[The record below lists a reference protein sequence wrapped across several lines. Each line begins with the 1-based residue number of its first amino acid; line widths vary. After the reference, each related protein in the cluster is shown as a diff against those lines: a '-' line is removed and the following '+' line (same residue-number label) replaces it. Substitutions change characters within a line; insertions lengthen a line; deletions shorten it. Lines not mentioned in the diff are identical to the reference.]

1 REGRESP
8 LAELPVQYADYAV
21 WQREQLE
28 GEALDRQ
35 LSYWRERLASAP
47 ELLELPTDHPRPA
60 VQAYQG
66 ATVPVELSP
75 ELLERLQALG
85 RSEGATL
92 YMTLLSAFQVL
103 LGKYSGSDDVVVG
116 SPIAGR
122 TRKEVEE
129 LIGFFVNT
137 LVLRTDLGGDPSFR
151 EVLRRGREATLGA
164 YEHQEVP
171 FEKLVAELQPER
183 SLSHSPLFQVMFALQ
198 NAGGGEGTL
207 AGLEVSGAG
216 AAMEIA
222 KFDLSLTL
230 TATDQGLRGGLNYST
245 DLFER
250 GTAERMLGH
259 LERVLEQVAAD
270 ADLPLSR
277 IGLLDGAE
285 RAEVVDACNATE
297 RAYPAVP
304 VHALFAEQARRT
316 PDAPALLHGGRA
328 TTYAALDRR
337 AEALARR
344 LRALGVGPE
353 TRVGVCAERT
363 PELLVAVLGIWKA
376 GGAYL
381 PLDPDYPAERLA
393 WMASDARLPVVVTAG
408 SAADA
413 LPRGEATVVRAD
425 LPAEDDGEEPPVA
438 SGVSVDNLAYVIY
451 TSGSTGRPKGVG
463 VQHGSL
469 ANLLAATREAFG
481 VREGDVMPALAS
493 YSFDIW
499 LFETLLPL
507 TSGAAV
513 RLLDRER
520 VLDVPSLLDEAA
532 DATLLHAVPALMRQV
547 ARVQRESGR
556 PTRLRRLFVGGD
568 RVPADLPAE
577 MADAFPGAETHVLY
591 GPTEGTILASAHAVP
606 ADGRVRG
613 HPIGTP
619 FGNVRLYVCDSAGNP
634 RPAGLPGE
642 LRIGGPGVGRGY
654 LGRPALTAERFVPDP
669 FGPAGSRLYRT
680 GDRVRRGAD
689 GSLEYLGRLDTQVK
703 VRGFRVEPGEI
714 EAALRRHPGV
724 RECVVVVREDTP
736 GEGRL
741 VAYVAGEADADALK
755 QHLRR
760 DLPDYMVPS
769 AFVVLDA
776 LPLTP
781 NGKLDRRALPAPETE
796 RGAEPLPPRD
806 ALEARVAEVWGE
818 VLAVDRIGVHDNF
831 FDLGGTS
838 LLLYRV
844 YSRLRELRADLRVVD
859 LFRFTTVG
867 ELAAYLGAD
876 AVDDDDAAELAES
889 RARAQE
895 RRGRRRVRGGA

>member
-1 REGRESP
+1 
-8 LAELPVQYADYAV
+8 
-21 WQREQLE
+21 
-28 GEALDRQ
+28 
-35 LSYWRERLASAP
+35 
-47 ELLELPTDHPRPA
+47 
-60 VQAYQG
+60 
-66 ATVPVELSP
+66 
-75 ELLERLQALG
+75 
-85 RSEGATL
+85 
-92 YMTLLSAFQVL
+92 
-103 LGKYSGSDDVVVG
+103 
-116 SPIAGR
+116 
-122 TRKEVEE
+122 VEE
-129 LIGFFVNT
+129 ADGLRA
-137 LVLRTDLGGDPSFR
+137 VLEYS
-151 EVLRRGREATLGA
+151 
-164 YEHQEVP
+164 
-171 FEKLVAELQPER
+171 R
-183 SLSHSPLFQVMFALQ
+183 SLFEP
-198 NAGGGEGTL
+198 
-207 AGLEVSGAG
+207 
-216 AAMEIA
+216 
-222 KFDLSLTL
+222 
-230 TATDQGLRGGLNYST
+230 ATIR
-245 DLFER
+245 
-250 GTAERMLGH
+250 RMLAH
-259 LERVLEQVAAD
+259 LALVLEQVAED

-297 RAYPAVP
+297 RAYPALP
-304 VHALFAEQARRT
+304 VHVLFAGQARRT
-316 PDAPALLHGGRA
+316 PHAPALLHAGRE

-337 AEALARR
+337 AEVLARR

-353 TRVGVCAERT
+353 TRVGLCAERT
-363 PELLVAVLGIWKA
+363 PELLAAVLGIWKA

-393 WMASDARLPVVVTAG
+393 WMVSDARLPVVVAAG

-413 LPRGEATVVRAD
+413 LPHGEATVVRAD
-425 LPAEDDGEEPPVA
+425 LLAEDDGEDSPVA
-438 SGVSVDNLAYVIY
+438 SGVSAGNLAYVIY

-507 TSGAAV
+507 TSGGAV
-513 RLLDRER
+513 RLLERER

-556 PTRLRRLFVGGD
+556 STRLRRLFVGGD

-591 GPTEGTILASAHAVP
+591 GPTEGTILASAHPVP
-606 ADGRVRG
+606 ADGRVEG

-619 FGNVRLYVCDSAGNP
+619 LGNVRLYVCDSMGNP
-634 RPAGLPGE
+634 QPAGLPGE

-654 LGRPALTAERFVPDP
+654 LDRPALTAERFVPDP

-680 GDRVRRGAD
+680 GDRVRRRTD
-689 GSLEYLGRLDTQVK
+689 GSLEYLGRLDAQVK

-714 EAALRRHPGV
+714 EAALRRHPAV
-724 RECVVVVREDTP
+724 RECVVVVREDAP
-736 GEGRL
+736 DERRL
-741 VAYVAGEADADALK
+741 VAYVAGEVDAEALK

-769 AFVVLDA
+769 ACVVLAA
-776 LPLTP
+776 LPTTP
-781 NGKLDRRALPAPETE
+781 NGKLDRRGLPAPETE
-796 RGAEPLPPRD
+796 RGAGPLPPRD

-818 VLAVDRIGVHDNF
+818 VLGAVRIGVHDNF

-859 LFRFTTVG
+859 LFRHPTV
-867 ELAAYLGAD
+867 EALAGHLGA
-876 AVDDDDAAELAES
+876 APSAAGAHLAGSQS
-889 RARAQE
+889 RAA
-895 RRGRRRVRGGA
+895 GRRASLLGRAGGA

>member
-1 REGRESP
+1 
-8 LAELPVQYADYAV
+8 
-21 WQREQLE
+21 
-28 GEALDRQ
+28 
-35 LSYWRERLASAP
+35 
-47 ELLELPTDHPRPA
+47 
-60 VQAYQG
+60 
-66 ATVPVELSP
+66 
-75 ELLERLQALG
+75 
-85 RSEGATL
+85 TL
-92 YMTLLSAFQVL
+92 YMTLLGAFQVL
-103 LGKYSGSDDVVVG
+103 LGRYAGSDDVVVG

-122 TRKEVEE
+122 TRAEVEG

-137 LVLRTDLGGDPSFR
+137 MVLRTDLSGDPSFR
-151 EVLRRGREATLGA
+151 EVLRQVREATLGA

-171 FEKLVAELQPER
+171 FERLVAELQPER
-183 SLSHSPLFQVMFALQ
+183 SMSHSPLFQVMFTLQ
-198 NAGGGEGTL
+198 NAGAGGGAL
-207 AGLEVSGAG
+207 AGLEVSGVGG
-216 AAMEIA
+216 ATEIA

-230 TATDQGLRGGLNYST
+230 SATPQGLRGGLNYNT

-250 GTAERMLGH
+250 GTIDRMLGH
-259 LERVLEQVAAD
+259 LARVLERVAAD
-270 ADLPLSR
+270 ASVRLSR
-277 IGLLDGAE
+277 MELLGEAE

-304 VHALFAEQARRT
+304 VHAVFAEQARRT
-316 PDAPALLHGGRA
+316 PDAPALLHGGREM
-328 TTYAALDRR
+328 TYAALDRR
-337 AEALARR
+337 AEVLARR

-363 PELLVAVLGIWKA
+363 PELLAAVLGIWKA

-393 WMASDARLPVVVTAG
+393 WMVSDARLHVVVTAG

-413 LPRGEATVVRAD
+413 LPPGEATVVRAD
-425 LPAEDDGEEPPVA
+425 LLAEDDGEDPPVA
-438 SGVSVDNLAYVIY
+438 SGVSADNLAYVIY

-499 LFETLLPL
+499 LFETFLPL
-507 TSGAAV
+507 TSGATV
-513 RLLDRER
+513 RLVGRER

-568 RVPADLPAE
+568 RVPAELPAE

-591 GPTEGTILASAHAVP
+591 GPTEGTILASAHPVP
-606 ADGRVRG
+606 ADGRVEG

-619 FGNVRLYVCDSAGNP
+619 FGNVRLYVCDSMASP
-634 RPAGLPGE
+634 QPVGLPGE
-642 LRIGGPGVGRGY
+642 LRIGGPGVARGY

-669 FGPAGSRLYRT
+669 FGPAGGRLYRT
-680 GDRVRRGAD
+680 GDRVRRRSD
-689 GSLEYLGRLDTQVK
+689 GSLEYLGRLDAQVK

-714 EAALRRHPGV
+714 EAALRRHLEV
-724 RECVVVVREDTP
+724 RECVVVVREDVP
-736 GEGRL
+736 GERRL
-741 VAYVAGEADADALK
+741 VAYVAGEADAEALK

-760 DLPDYMVPS
+760 ELPDYMVPS
-769 AFVVLDA
+769 ACVVLDA
-776 LPLTP
+776 LPTTP
-781 NGKLDRRALPAPETE
+781 NGKLDRRALPAPETD

-818 VLAVDRIGVHDNF
+818 VLGAARIGVHDNF

-844 YSRLRELRADLRVVD
+844 YGRLRELRADLRVVD
-859 LFRFTTVG
+859 LFRYTTVE

-876 AVDDDDAAELAES
+876 AADDDAELAES

-895 RRGRRRVRGGA
+895 RRGRRRVRRGA

>member
-1 REGRESP
+1 GLR
-8 LAELPVQYADYAV
+8 AV
-21 WQREQLE
+21 LE
-28 GEALDRQ
+28 
-35 LSYWRERLASAP
+35 
-47 ELLELPTDHPRPA
+47 
-60 VQAYQG
+60 
-66 ATVPVELSP
+66 
-75 ELLERLQALG
+75 
-85 RSEGATL
+85 
-92 YMTLLSAFQVL
+92 
-103 LGKYSGSDDVVVG
+103 YS
-116 SPIAGR
+116 
-122 TRKEVEE
+122 
-129 LIGFFVNT
+129 
-137 LVLRTDLGGDPSFR
+137 
-151 EVLRRGREATLGA
+151 
-164 YEHQEVP
+164 
-171 FEKLVAELQPER
+171 R
-183 SLSHSPLFQVMFALQ
+183 SLFEP
-198 NAGGGEGTL
+198 
-207 AGLEVSGAG
+207 
-216 AAMEIA
+216 
-222 KFDLSLTL
+222 
-230 TATDQGLRGGLNYST
+230 ATIR
-245 DLFER
+245 
-250 GTAERMLGH
+250 RMLAH
-259 LERVLEQVAAD
+259 LARVLEQVAED
-270 ADLPLSR
+270 AELPLSR

-285 RAEVVDACNATE
+285 RARVVDACNATE

-316 PDAPALLHGGRA
+316 PHAPALLHGGRV

-353 TRVGVCAERT
+353 TRVGLCAERT
-363 PELLVAVLGIWKA
+363 PELLAAVLGIWKA

-381 PLDPDYPAERLA
+381 PLDPDHPAERLA
-393 WMASDARLPVVVTAG
+393 WMVSDARLAVVVTAG

-413 LPRGEATVVRAD
+413 LPRGVATVVRAE
-425 LPAEDDGEEPPVA
+425 LPAEDDAEAPPVA
-438 SGVSVDNLAYVIY
+438 SGVSADNLAYVIY

-493 YSFDIW
+493 CSFDIW

-532 DATLLHAVPALMRQV
+532 DATLLHAVPALMREV
-547 ARVQRESGR
+547 ARAQRESGR

-568 RVPADLPAE
+568 RVPAELPAE

-591 GPTEGTILASAHAVP
+591 GPTEGTILASAHPVP
-606 ADGRVRG
+606 ADGRVEG

-619 FGNVRLYVCDSAGNP
+619 FGNVCLYVCDRVGNP
-634 RPAGLPGE
+634 QPAGLPGE
-642 LRIGGPGVGRGY
+642 LWIGGPGVGRGY
-654 LGRPALTAERFVPDP
+654 LDRPALTAERFVPDP

-680 GDRVRRGAD
+680 GDRVRRRAD
-689 GSLEYLGRLDTQVK
+689 GSLEYLGRLDAQVK

-714 EAALRRHPGV
+714 EAALRRHPAV
-724 RECVVVVREDTP
+724 RECVVVVRDDAP
-736 GEGRL
+736 GERRL
-741 VAYVAGEADADALK
+741 VAYVAGEADAEALK

-760 DLPDYMVPS
+760 ELPDYMVPS
-769 AFVVLDA
+769 ACVVLDA
-776 LPLTP
+776 LPTTP
-781 NGKLDRRALPAPETE
+781 NGKLDRRALPAPETA

-806 ALEARVAEVWGE
+806 ALEARVAEAWGE
-818 VLAVDRIGVHDNF
+818 VLGAARVGVHDNF

-859 LFRFTTVG
+859 LFRYTTVE

-876 AVDDDDAAELAES
+876 AADDAAELAES

-895 RRGRRRVRGGA
+895 RRARRRVRGGA